1 MSAEIEKRPVGRPRK
16 THVEIERVVEGMAQT
31 LETKKHIA
39 HTVGISDKTLNEN
52 FSEAYERGAEAA
64 KSSLLRRAY
73 KMAME
78 DGNAALMIF
87 LLKSVCGLTDKTAA
101 DVQIDNFEVIIG
113 NPTHNNLITTSGS
126 AGILEQQGTP

>member
-1 MSAEIEKRPVGRPRK
+1 MSDAVEKRPVGRPRK

-31 LETKKHIA
+31 LETKKHICY
-39 HTVGISDKTLNEN
+39 TVGISDKTLNEN
-52 FSEAYERGAEAA
+52 FSEAFERGAEAA

-73 KMAME
+73 RMAME

-113 NPTHNNLITTSGS
+113 NPTHNNLITTSGT
-126 AGILEQQGTP
+126 AGVLEQQSQT